1 MLPHQASIH
10 WNARNW
16 YPKRNGCA
24 QTREEGLYCRNCAY
38 MRWFSS
44 GFVLFPGS
52 PQVQLSFDNGWW
64 LCWWFVG
71 EEGGT
76 EGLHCSCFPIL
87 AMHPWL
93 ARLHNNPYVESSRE
107 YSFSLPVPDS
117 EPDTLQ
123 FNTIQSQS
131 FRANTGTPNHGK
143 YVSKSNMWGKM
154 RKKTILILRLSE
166 GLTWLFH

>member
-16 YPKRNGCA
+16 YPKRNGCT

-52 PQVQLSFDNGWW
+52 TQVQLSCLIMADDSADE
-64 LCWWFVG
+64 FVG

-107 YSFSLPVPDS
+107 YSVSPASAWFWAWYA
-117 EPDTLQ
+117 TIQ
-123 FNTIQSQS
+123 HNTITVLPSQ
-131 FRANTGTPNHGK
+131 HW
-143 YVSKSNMWGKM
+143 YSKSWQ
-154 RKKTILILRLSE
+154 ICQ
-166 GLTWLFH
+166 